1 MQQTNTSIE
10 KSTGQKTRQEKLIHA
25 DARLFC
31 FAYDVIY
38 KNGGDMKH
46 FQTVPLSIHQS
57 TITLSQSRP
66 ILELR
71 WRTR

>member
-1 MQQTNTSIE
+1 MEQTNIS
-10 KSTGQKTRQEKLIHA
+10 KKNSTGQKTRQEQVIHA

-31 FAYDVIY
+31 FAYYVIC

-46 FQTVPLSIHQS
+46 FQTVPFTIHQS